1 VKAADGSMA
10 EVKYS
15 HVKSYPP
22 FNLDPKSPAVKRAEK
37 ALEALDTLP
46 PDGELVLLLYCQP
59 HPLYQILRRNG
70 YVWTETMQADG
81 TNEIHIRKAASA

>member
-1 VKAADGSMA
+1 MSSQRVIDGRDMQ
-10 EVKYS
+10 
-15 HVKSYPP
+15 PP
-22 FNLDPKSPAVKRAEK
+22 EPLEQ